1 MDLNARTRVSRLYAA
16 GECSHTGVHGRNRLA
31 SNSLLESLVFA
42 KRAALDM
49 AGHVQE
55 VKKNSRLIEETD
67 MEPYRELSGLYETY
81 QKLVK
86 NGIQEAGRA

>member
-1 MDLNARTRVSRLYAA
+1 
-16 GECSHTGVHGRNRLA
+16 
-31 SNSLLESLVFA
+31 
-42 KRAALDM
+42 M